1 VDHRNVCCLIIVPA
15 PVQALL
21 TPVTVVVA
29 VRQADAAK
37 LSPPHLRTIVVNMGG
52 TSNSWFSTVRNHGAF
67 ELKQIVWRLRK
78 PPRGT
83 DDSVVREHF
92 AHETVLSW
100 LLALPIRPGL
110 SPLALCSNNSWASKR
125 RTHRPV
131 DRIGDRCRPQNAPPQ
146 VAPGISVRAR
156 LS

>member
-1 VDHRNVCCLIIVPA
+1 MV
-15 PVQALL
+15 
-21 TPVTVVVA
+21 
-29 VRQADAAK
+29 
-37 LSPPHLRTIVVNMGG
+37 
-52 TSNSWFSTVRNHGAF
+52 FHGPQLAF

-110 SPLALCSNNSWASKR
+110 SPLASVPSIEDYLLTMMAVFKQQLGKQASHTPPSR
-125 RTHRPV
+125 SHR
-131 DRIGDRCRPQNAPPQ
+131 
-146 VAPGISVRAR
+146 
-156 LS
+156 